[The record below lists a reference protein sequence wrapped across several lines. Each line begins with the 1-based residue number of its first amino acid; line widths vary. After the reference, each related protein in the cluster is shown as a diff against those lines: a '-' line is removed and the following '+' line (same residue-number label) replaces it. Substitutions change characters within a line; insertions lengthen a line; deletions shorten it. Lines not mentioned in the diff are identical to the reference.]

1 MLMNEPTL
9 SGRDKLRDRLGRL
22 RVRAQRT
29 LPFLSGVLA
38 ALLALLIYNAFS
50 PNTQLTPKDVNN
62 AIAIA
67 MASATPR
74 PPFSEQVYQI
84 IQPSLVLIQTDNT
97 DPNVSGEVEH
107 SLGSGVIINRQGQV
121 LTSLH
126 VVDGAKN
133 ILLTFAD
140 GTQANAT
147 IASSQPEIDIA
158 MLNPSVLPPQYVP
171 ATIGSASAMQVGD
184 DAYVVGNPFGLYSSM
199 SAGVISGFDRTFQP
213 QNTNKVIH
221 GLIQVDAAV
230 NPGNSGGPLLDRN
243 GFVVGI
249 VTGIINPTDQS
260 FFIGIG
266 FAVPI
271 NVAAG
276 GAGGLPPY

>member
-22 RVRAQRT
+22 RGRAQRT

-97 DPNVSGEVEH
+97 DPNASGEVEH

>member
-1 MLMNEPTL
+1 MLMEEPTL
-9 SGRDKLRDRLGRL
+9 SVRDKLRERFGRL
-22 RVRAQRT
+22 RARVQEM
-29 LPFLSGVLA
+29 LPFFSGVLA
-38 ALLALLIYNAFS
+38 ALLALIIYNAVS

-62 AIAIA
+62 AIAVA

-84 IQPSLVLIQTDNT
+84 IQPSLVLIQTENE
-97 DPNVSGEVEH
+97 NSSGEIDH
-107 SLGSGVIINRQGQV
+107 SLGSGVIINNQGQV

-126 VVDGAKN
+126 VVDGAKKIN
-133 ILLTFAD
+133 ITFAD
-140 GTQANAT
+140 GTQSTAT

-158 MLNPSVLPPQYVP
+158 TLNPDTLPQQYLP
-171 ATIGSASAMQVGD
+171 ATIGNAGAMRVGD
-184 DAYVVGNPFGLYSSM
+184 EAYVVGNPFGLYGSM

-249 VTGIINPTDQS
+249 VTGIVNPTDQG
-260 FFIGIG
+260 FFVGIG

-271 NVAAG
+271 NEAAG
-276 GAGGLPPY
+276 GAGGMPPY

>member
-1 MLMNEPTL
+1 MNEPTL